1 MRILSAHTSP
11 IGSIAFS
18 PDGALLA
25 EGVKNSKVRIWNLA
39 KGECI
44 FELNHLSVENP
55 ILVSFSPDGRFL
67 DVASTWMSRISLN
80 DFACDTKQDLLM
92 SFGIVRSV
100 EHAPSGRELL
110 LVNYQYLRSSS
121 DGEPLPAFPFPPD
134 WQPQPSRGTFCT
146 SAVYSPDSNRVA
158 FGVSKTGITKHQILL
173 FDCYG
178 NEPVLSMTWK
188 SHEAKRLS
196 FHPTRPLLAAACG
209 PTLRVW
215 NLDSATEVAAIKVGK
230 LHHMAAAFSPCGR
243 FLAAVSKDQTVRFW
257 DAFSFTET
265 ATFEWQIGKLLD
277 FAFAPDGSIAAASG
291 DQGKIVLFDVE

>member
-39 KGECI
+39 RGECI

-55 ILVSFSPDGRFL
+55 IRVSFSPDGQFL
-67 DVASTWMSRISLN
+67 DVASTWMSRISLSN
-80 DFACDTKQDLLM
+80 WTCDTKQDLLM
-92 SFGIVRSV
+92 TFGMIRSV

-110 LVNYQYLRSSS
+110 LVKYQYLRWTPN
-121 DGEPLPAFPFPPD
+121 GEALPDFPFPPE
-134 WQPQPSRGTFCT
+134 WQPQPSRGAFCT
-146 SAVYSPDSNRVA
+146 SAAYSPDSSRVA
-158 FGVSKTGITKHQILL
+158 FAVSKTGIVEHQIVL
-173 FDCYG
+173 FNLND
-178 NEPVLSMTWK
+178 LRLIQTLTWK
-188 SHEAKRLS
+188 KHEAKRLS

-215 NLDSATEVAAIKVGK
+215 NLDSATEVAAITVGK

-257 DAFSFTET
+257 DASTFAET